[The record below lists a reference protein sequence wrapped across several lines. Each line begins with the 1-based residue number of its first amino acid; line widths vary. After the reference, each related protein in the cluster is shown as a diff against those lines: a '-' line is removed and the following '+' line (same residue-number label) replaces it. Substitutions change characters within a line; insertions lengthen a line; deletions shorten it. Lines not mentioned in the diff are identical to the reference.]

1 MTEPVVELASESR
14 RIDAHHHV
22 WDLEVRDQEW
32 TRDLPAIRRS
42 FSFDDLRPH
51 FDDHGIAGTVV
62 VQTVAVAEETPELLA
77 LAAATPEILGVVGW
91 VDLTAPDV
99 ADRLAELRE
108 GLGGELLVGVRH
120 LVQSEPDPEWL
131 LRDDVLRGLTA
142 VADAGLVYDLLV
154 RQPQLPAAVGAVE
167 QVPGGRWVLDHIGK
181 PVIDPAAFDEW
192 AGHVA
197 ALARHDTVACKLS
210 GLVTELAPDQPID
223 AVLPWAAYVIDV
235 FGAERTMIGSDWP
248 VCLLRSSYGEVI
260 DLADTV
266 LAGLDDA
273 GRGDVRGGTAARVY
287 GLAS

>member
-1 MTEPVVELASESR
+1 MTESSVESR

-51 FDDHGIAGTVV
+51 LDDHEIVGTVV

-108 GLGGELLVGVRH
+108 RPGGDLLVGIRH

-167 QVPGGRWVLDHIGK
+167 QVPGGRWVLDHVGK
-181 PVIDPAAFDEW
+181 PVIDPTAFDDW

-197 ALARHDTVACKLS
+197 ALARHDSVACKLS
-210 GLVTELAPDQPID
+210 GLVTELAPEQPID
-223 AVLPWAAYVIDV
+223 AVLPWAGHVIDV
-235 FGAERTMIGSDWP
+235 FGAERTMVGSDWP

-266 LAGLDDA
+266 LAGLDDT
-273 GRGDVRGGTAARVY
+273 GRADVRGGTAARVY

>member
-1 MTEPVVELASESR
+1 MTESR

-22 WDLEVRDQEW
+22 WDLEVRDQDW

-51 FDDHGIAGTVV
+51 LRDHEIAGTVL

-91 VDLTAPDV
+91 VDLTASDV

-108 GLGGELLVGVRH
+108 GPGGDLLVGIRH

-167 QVPGGRWVLDHIGK
+167 RVPDGRWVLDHVGK

-192 AGHVA
+192 AGHVT
-197 ALARHDTVACKLS
+197 ALARHDSVACKLS
-210 GLVTELAPDQPID
+210 GLVTELAPDQPIG
-223 AVLPWAAYVIDV
+223 AVLPWAAHVVDV
-235 FGAERTMIGSDWP
+235 FGAARTMFGSDWP
-248 VCLLRSSYGEVI
+248 VCLLRSPYGEVI

-273 GRGDVRGGTAARVY
+273 GRADVWGGTAARVY
-287 GLAS
+287 GVA

>member
-1 MTEPVVELASESR
+1 MTEPSPEPSNGLR
-14 RIDAHHHV
+14 RIDAHHHL
-22 WDLEVRDQEW
+22 WDLEVRDQDW

-42 FSFDDLRPH
+42 FSFDELRPH
-51 FDDHGIAGTVV
+51 LADHRITGTVL

-77 LAAATPEILGVVGW
+77 LAAVTPEILGVVGW
-91 VDLTAPDV
+91 VDLTAADV
-99 ADRLAELRE
+99 ADRLAGLRE
-108 GLGGELLVGVRH
+108 GPGGDLLVGIRH

-167 QVPGGRWVLDHIGK
+167 QVPDGRWVLDHVGK

-197 ALARHDTVACKLS
+197 ALARHDSVACKLS
-210 GLVTELAPDQPID
+210 GLVTELAPEQPIE
-223 AVLPWAAYVIDV
+223 AVLPWAAHVIDV

-248 VCLLRSSYGEVI
+248 VCLLRSSYDEVV

-266 LAGLDDA
+266 LAGLDDT
-273 GRGDVRGGTAARVY
+273 GRADVWGGTAARVY
-287 GLAS
+287 GLDP

>member
-1 MTEPVVELASESR
+1 MTESWAGPSIGPR
-14 RIDAHHHV
+14 RIDAHHHL
-22 WDLEVRDQEW
+22 WDLAVRDQDW

-51 FDDHGIAGTVV
+51 LADHEIAGTVV

-91 VDLTAPDV
+91 VDLTAADV

-108 GLGGELLVGVRH
+108 GPGGDLLVGIRH
-120 LVQSEPDPEWL
+120 LVQSEPDPGWL

-154 RQPQLPAAVGAVE
+154 RQPQLRAAVGAVE
-167 QVPGGRWVLDHIGK
+167 QVPGGRWVLDHLGK
-181 PVIDPAAFDEW
+181 PVIDPVVFDEW

-197 ALARHDTVACKLS
+197 ALARHDSVACKLS

-223 AVLPWAAYVIDV
+223 AVLPWAAHIIDV
-235 FGAERTMIGSDWP
+235 FGATRTMIGSDWP
-248 VCLLRSSYGEVI
+248 VCLLRSSYDEVI

-273 GRGDVRGGTAARVY
+273 GRADVRGGTAARVY
-287 GLAS
+287 GLDP

>member
-1 MTEPVVELASESR
+1 MTESSVESR

-22 WDLEVRDQEW
+22 WDLEVRDQAW
-32 TRDLPAIRRS
+32 TRDLPGIRRS
-42 FSFDDLRPH
+42 FSFDDLQPH
-51 FDDHGIAGTVV
+51 MDDHEIAGTVV

-77 LAAATPEILGVVGW
+77 LASATPEILGVVGW
-91 VDLTAPDV
+91 VDLTASNV

-108 GLGGELLVGVRH
+108 RPGGDLLVGIRH

-154 RQPQLPAAVGAVE
+154 RQPQLQAAVGAVE
-167 QVPGGRWVLDHIGK
+167 RVPGGHWVLDHVGK

-197 ALARHDTVACKLS
+197 DLARHDSVACKLS

-223 AVLPWAAYVIDV
+223 AVLPWAANVVDV
-235 FGAERTMIGSDWP
+235 FGAARTMFGSDWP
-248 VCLLRSSYGEVI
+248 VCLLRSPYGEVI
-260 DLADTV
+260 DLADRV
-266 LAGLDDA
+266 LAGLDDT
-273 GRGDVRGGTAARVY
+273 GRADVWGGTAARVY

>member
-1 MTEPVVELASESR
+1 MTEPR

-51 FDDHGIAGTVV
+51 LVDHEIAGTVV

-91 VDLTAPDV
+91 VDLTASDV

-108 GLGGELLVGVRH
+108 RPGGDLLVGIRH
-120 LVQSEPDPEWL
+120 LVQSEPDPQWL

-167 QVPGGRWVLDHIGK
+167 QIPGGRWVLDHVGK
-181 PVIDPAAFDEW
+181 PVIEPAAFDEW
-192 AGHVA
+192 AKHVT
-197 ALARHDTVACKLS
+197 ALARHDSVACKLS

-223 AVLPWAAYVIDV
+223 AVLPWAAHVIDV

-248 VCLLRSSYGEVI
+248 VCLLRSSYGGVI

-266 LAGLDDA
+266 LAGLDDT
-273 GRGDVRGGTAARVY
+273 GRADVWGGTAARVY
-287 GLAS
+287 GLAT

>member
-1 MTEPVVELASESR
+1 LTEPLGRPLAAAR

-22 WDLEVRDQEW
+22 WDLDVRDQEW

-51 FDDHGIAGTVV
+51 LDDHEIAGTVV
-62 VQTVAVAEETPELLA
+62 VQTVAVADETPELLA
-77 LAAATPEILGVVGW
+77 LASATPEILGVVGW
-91 VDLTAPDV
+91 VDLTASDV

-108 GLGGELLVGVRH
+108 RPGGDLLVGIRH

-167 QVPGGRWVLDHIGK
+167 RVPGGRWVLDHVGK
-181 PVIDPAAFDEW
+181 PLIDPAAFDEW
-192 AGHVA
+192 AGHVSDL
-197 ALARHDTVACKLS
+197 ALHDSVACKLS

-223 AVLPWAAYVIDV
+223 AVLPWAEHVVDV
-235 FGAERTMIGSDWP
+235 FGAARTMIGSDWP
-248 VCLLRSSYGEVI
+248 VCLLRSPYDEVI
-260 DLADTV
+260 ALADTV
-266 LAGLDDA
+266 LAGLDDD
-273 GRGDVRGGTAARVY
+273 GRADVWGGTAARVY